1 MVASS
6 KTKQWIRTSK
16 RKRIYKRDK
25 HRCVWC
31 ERRVRVSGV
40 QGPRLATLDHV
51 LARASGGSN
60 HHSNLVTACHECNSR
75 RKHTR
80 AEAFAVMSAH
90 GYDSRTVL
98 MNAFAI
104 IARVCRAMGRAL
116 P

>member
-1 MVASS
+1 MA
-6 KTKQWIRTSK
+6 TKQWIRTAK
-16 RKRIYKRDK
+16 RKRIYRRDK

-60 HHSNLVTACHECNSR
+60 HHSNLDTACHECNSAR
-75 RKHTR
+75 RQMR
-80 AEAFAVMSAH
+80 AEAFAIMSAQ
-90 GYDSRTVL
+90 GEDSRTVL
-98 MNAFAI
+98 LNAFAT
-104 IARVCRAMGRAL
+104 IARVCRAMGKAL